1 MHKQMRP
8 MNGIK
13 TLIITLLLVVS
24 GLSAR
29 LQAQDIYMNKGICNL
44 TLNEDLRT
52 SIITIEGEAEFYWDQ
67 LLTPAYFDT
76 AKHLNPTYVAVP
88 KSWNKCLDSK
98 GEPFP
103 TFGYGTYRL
112 GLVVPRGLEPATY
125 MIKVNTVFSAYRLW
139 LGRLL
144 MAEVGELGTAQ
155 ELTRPD
161 YRNVEIPF
169 TIGAAQKPTVDTIY
183 MVIQVANFHHVRSG
197 LHEPIKI
204 ATQRNMLHADKQ
216 SQFYIVLVVGM
227 CLLMVIVYFVQS
239 MLYRTDISMFWLGI
253 LAVAMAL
260 RLVVTGDRVLTDLI
274 PNMPWELLFKLDNI
288 SGFCTVALFALYF
301 HTMYSRELPR
311 SVYRVIVAL
320 GLIIVLAVALLP
332 NRIYGQFKTFYE
344 VYVGVSGLY
353 LTLGVMLLAV
363 IRKRP
368 FAFPTFVAMFLLF
381 GTAFYDVAASMDL
394 VLVRNLASWGV
405 LCFMAIQATVTTVR
419 NVRVQKMVDGMSAK
433 LQQQASELE
442 MKVEQRVAELRKQ
455 QQELLAHQEREQ
467 VENWRNVGVAR
478 VNEVIVQYKDN
489 YRNLCQHT
497 LSSIVNYIDAKL
509 GDIYLL
515 RDNADGTQELEMVA
529 SYGVSKEQQEACRF
543 IPTDHGLVGAS
554 FTRNRVQVVND
565 LPKGYAEIG
574 SGLGNA
580 QPDTLLLQPM
590 EFDGRVLGVIELGVF
605 GELPEKAKQMVEM
618 AAGVIAA
625 NLNSAIM
632 GERNVRLIQQFEA
645 KTQEMREN
653 EARMRSTIEDLE
665 AIREQYERL
674 KAHMESDSSSAY
686 GD

>member
-1 MHKQMRP
+1 

-13 TLIITLLLVVS
+13 TLIITLLLLAS

-29 LQAQDIYMNKGICNL
+29 LQAQDIYMSKGICNL
-44 TLNEDLRT
+44 ALTDDLRN
-52 SIITIEGEAEFYWDQ
+52 SIITIEGEAEFYWNQ
-67 LLTPAYFDT
+67 LLTPAHFDT
-76 AKHLNPTYVAVP
+76 AKHLKPTYVTVP
-88 KSWNKCLDSK
+88 KSWNKCLDSN

-103 TFGYGTYRL
+103 TFGYGTYRM

-155 ELTRPD
+155 ETTRPA

-169 TIGAAQKPTVDTIY
+169 TMGAAQKPSVDTIY

-197 LHEPIKI
+197 LHEPMKI

-216 SQFYIVLVVGM
+216 NLFYIVLVVGM

-239 MLYRTDISMFWLGI
+239 MLYRTDISMIWLGI
-253 LAVAMAL
+253 LAVTMAM
-260 RLVVTGDRVLTDLI
+260 RLVVTGDRILTELI
-274 PNMPWELLFKLDNI
+274 PSLPWEVLFKLDNI
-288 SGFCTVALFALYF
+288 SGFCTVALFAMYF
-301 HTMYSRELPR
+301 HTMYSRELPKI
-311 SVYRVIVAL
+311 VFRVIVAL
-320 GLIIVLAVALLP
+320 GLVIVLAIVFLP
-332 NRIYGQFKTFYE
+332 NRIYGQIKTLYE
-344 VYVGVSGLY
+344 LYVGIGGIY
-353 LTLGVMLLAV
+353 LALGVMGLAV

-368 FAFPTFVAMFLLF
+368 YAVPTFIAMVLLF

-394 VLVRNLASWGV
+394 FVVRNLSSWGV

-419 NVRVQKMVDGMSAK
+419 NVRVQKMADGMSAR

-442 MKVEQRVAELRKQ
+442 MKVEQRVAELRQ
-455 QQELLAHQEREQ
+455 QQRELLAHQEREQ
-467 VENWRNVGVAR
+467 IENWRNVGVAR

-497 LSSIVNYIDAKL
+497 LSAIVNYIDAKL

-515 RDNADGTQELEMVA
+515 HENAEGHQELEMVA
-529 SYGVSKEQQEACRF
+529 SYGVSKEQQETNRF

-565 LPKGYAEIG
+565 LPTGYAEIS

-605 GELPEKAKQMVEM
+605 GELTEKAQQMVEM
-618 AAGVIAA
+618 SAGVIAA

-632 GERNVRLIQQFEA
+632 GEQNVKLIQQFEA

-674 KAHMESDSSSAY
+674 KAHMDSDETSAY